1 MPAKNAKRPQ
11 TGKKKPAKAPA
22 RSSGGRGGSRAA
34 EQSHRQMRAVVIFFL
49 ALLLLLFAIIPGAKA
64 WNAVHNFLLGLF
76 GVCAYIWPVLVGY
89 VAVESALDRPGARIG
104 SRVVFSTIV
113 ILLLGGTLD
122 VFCHYREAYG
132 SHLLEAFTMGS
143 RPSGGGLLGGL
154 VGWPFRF
161 CFDFTGAA
169 ILLILLLVVFVMLLT
184 GTTIIQ
190 LLRALAKPARTIRE
204 SIVETSEGAYE
215 RRRQLEEQRLR
226 SLGAVLESNDPERA
240 DSEEQAPPPR
250 EDLES
255 KKKRLLR
262 SYATRNGEPLGQ
274 EEASDEPAEEEQ
286 ATEAAQPVREDEPP
300 EIDEI
305 IARLQSREQGNT
317 ADEEPAASVAVREE
331 APAPQKRTK
340 PSGEDNTPIPMNID
354 ATVSPAAEKTPY
366 RHPPVSL
373 LDPAKDGSKSEVRA
387 EELKA
392 NGALLV
398 DTLRSFGVETRI
410 VDISRGPSV
419 TRYELQ
425 PSAGV
430 KISKI
435 TNLAD
440 DIALNLATQGVRIEA
455 PIPNKAAV
463 GIEVPNKKVDV
474 VHIREV
480 VDTPQFREA
489 KSPLTVALGKDI
501 AGDVALADLA
511 KMPHLLIAGST
522 GSGKS
527 VCINSM
533 LVSLLYK
540 SDPDEVRLLMVDP
553 KVVELGVYNGIPHLL
568 VPVVT
573 DPRKAAGALGWAVT
587 EMMERYKLF
596 GECNVRKLEEY
607 NRFAE
612 THEGYEKRPRIVI
625 VIDELADLM
634 MVAPNEVEDSIC
646 RLAQL
651 ARAAG
656 MHLVIAT
663 QRPSVDVITGVI
675 KTNIPSRIAFA
686 VANQF
691 DSRTILDSGGA
702 EKLLGR
708 GDMLYSP
715 MGSSK
720 PTRIQGCFVTDREIE
735 AILAFVK
742 EQSSTEYSDTVME
755 GIEQHIVPEKGAKKG
770 GRSSDEEEG
779 GGDEMLPQAIEA
791 VVEAGFASVTL
802 LQKRLKLGYARAS
815 RIMDELEENGIVGP
829 FEGSKPR
836 KVLITKQQ
844 WMERQNQTAE

>member
-1 MPAKNAKRPQ
+1 M
-11 TGKKKPAKAPA
+11 
-22 RSSGGRGGSRAA
+22 
-34 EQSHRQMRAVVIFFL
+34 
-49 ALLLLLFAIIPGAKA
+49 
-64 WNAVHNFLLGLF
+64 
-76 GVCAYIWPVLVGY
+76 
-89 VAVESALDRPGARIG
+89 
-104 SRVVFSTIV
+104 
-113 ILLLGGTLD
+113 
-122 VFCHYREAYG
+122 
-132 SHLLEAFTMGS
+132 
-143 RPSGGGLLGGL
+143 
-154 VGWPFRF
+154 
-161 CFDFTGAA
+161 
-169 ILLILLLVVFVMLLT
+169 VFVMLLT

-190 LLRALAKPARTIRE
+190 LLHVLAKPAKTIRE

-215 RRRQLEEQRLR
+215 RRRLQEEQRLR
-226 SLGAVLESNDPERA
+226 SLGAVLEQNDPEKTEGPE
-240 DSEEQAPPPR
+240 DAPPPR

-262 SYATRNGEPLGQ
+262 SYATRNGEPIGQ
-274 EEASDEPAEEEQ
+274 EDMQPKSVPESKEGLLSDPTQ
-286 ATEAAQPVREDEPP
+286 EDEPP

-305 IARLQSREQGNT
+305 IARLQSREQESGFSET
-317 ADEEPAASVAVREE
+317 EAISTPDPKEE
-331 APAPQKRTK
+331 APTPAGHTK
-340 PSGEDNTPIPMNID
+340 PAGEVDNTPIPMEID
-354 ATVSPAAEKTPY
+354 ATSPPAAEKVPY

-373 LDPAKDGSKSEVRA
+373 LDTAKDGSKSEVKA
-387 EELKA
+387 DELKA

-463 GIEVPNKKVDV
+463 GIEVPNRKVDV

-540 SDPDEVRLLMVDP
+540 SDPDDVRLLMVDP

-708 GDMLYSP
+708 GDMLYCP
-715 MGSSK
+715 MGASK

-735 AILAFVK
+735 SILAFVK
-742 EQSSTEYSDTVME
+742 EQSGTEYSDTVME

-770 GRSSDEEEG
+770 RASDDEEG
-779 GGDEMLPQAIEA
+779 GGDEMLPQATEA

-844 WMERQNQTAE
+844 WMERKNQMSE

>member
-1 MPAKNAKRPQ
+1 MPVKNQKRPQ
-11 TGKKKPAKAPA
+11 TSKKKPAPKPA
-22 RSSGGRGGSRAA
+22 RASGGRGGSRAA
-34 EQSHRQMRAVVIFFL
+34 EQSHRQMRAVVLFFL
-49 ALLLLLFAIIPGAKA
+49 ALLLLLFAIIPGEKA
-64 WNAVHNFLLGLF
+64 WNAVHNVLLGIF
-76 GVCAYIWPVLVGY
+76 GICAFIWPVLMGY
-89 VAVESALDRPGARIG
+89 VAVEGALDRPGARIG
-104 SRVVFSTIV
+104 SRVVFSTVV

-122 VFCHYREAYG
+122 VFTHFN
-132 SHLLEAFTMGS
+132 EAFGAHLIESFQKGS
-143 RPSGGGLLGGL
+143 LPAGGGLIGGL
-154 VGWPFRF
+154 VGWPFRY

-169 ILLILLLVVFVMLLT
+169 IILIILLIVFVMLLT

-190 LLRALAKPARTIRE
+190 LLHALAKPARTIRE

-215 RRRQLEEQRLR
+215 RRRLQEEQRLR
-226 SLGAVLESNDPERA
+226 SLDAILEQNSPDRAEPEEE
-240 DSEEQAPPPR
+240 SEPPR

-262 SYATRNGEPLGQ
+262 SYATRNGEPIQ
-274 EEASDEPAEEEQ
+274 EEILPEPEEE
-286 ATEAAQPVREDEPP
+286 EREPENTTDETDPP

-305 IARLQSREQGNT
+305 IKRLQTREQAASPQASEPSAPPT
-317 ADEEPAASVAVREE
+317 EAEPERPAPAAE
-331 APAPQKRTK
+331 APKA
-340 PSGEDNTPIPMNID
+340 DNTPIPMEIS
-354 ATVSPAAEKTPY
+354 TLSPPEAEKIPY

-373 LDPAKDGSKSEVRA
+373 LDVAKDGSKGEVKA
-387 EELKA
+387 DELKA

-463 GIEVPNKKVDV
+463 GIEVPNRQVDV

-480 VDTPQFREA
+480 IDTPKFRDA

-501 AGDVALADLA
+501 AGDVALADLS

-540 SDPDEVRLLMVDP
+540 SDPEDVRLLMVDP

-612 THEGYEKRPRIVI
+612 KHEGYEKRPRIVI

-715 MGSSK
+715 MGASK

-742 EQSSTEYSDTVME
+742 EQSDTEYSDQVME
-755 GIEQHIVPEKGAKKG
+755 GIEQHLVPEKGAKKG
-770 GRSSDEEEG
+770 RAADDAETD
-779 GGDEMLPQAIEA
+779 GDEMLPQATEA

-802 LQKRLKLGYARAS
+802 LQKKLKLGYARAS

-844 WMERQNQTAE
+844 WMERQNQTAD